1 MSEKNINAPCRERSN
16 ESNIMG
22 RCMRCSAELGKACGA
37 ASSCCSAGGE
47 EEPAMN
53 KIVGPRGWTPGNL
66 ERRFTETH
74 PSSYDKKMRCALI
87 ADPTA
92 ALSECKAGPHG
103 ACADS
108 TRLTWTGVTCVRVT
122 EVRSRPRGAGRAD
135 FKGAQAGRRPY
146 RSAPCGGNLLL
157 RRRDVSDAD
166 V

>member
-74 PSSYDKKMRCALI
+74 PSSYDKKMRCSAHCRSNGRIVRMQSWRAWCLRGFY
-87 ADPTA
+87 PTDLDRSYMCSGDRSA
-92 ALSECKAGPHG
+92 IT
-103 ACADS
+103 S
-108 TRLTWTGVTCVRVT
+108 TRR
-122 EVRSRPRGAGRAD
+122 RSRGFQGSS
-135 FKGAQAGRRPY
+135 G
-146 RSAPCGGNLLL
+146 RSAPLSIRSL
-157 RRRDVSDAD
+157 RGQFVAAEEGCL
-166 V
+166 